1 MQRVAY
7 LNLIWILLWGSCS
20 SNKDEALSKAEL
32 IRYINDKK
40 SGLVQ
45 AHKVNGINVTLTY
58 QPSSF
63 FVAQEMQTMPVTDS
77 LQKLTLEKKYDN
89 YYYFRLKFSKNGRE
103 AIRQLGGFNDYS
115 KMVQVLSFQMN
126 RYVSLI
132 TSPQRD
138 TVELS
143 DYLFDQT
150 YGMSDG
156 SNLLLCFDKNKM
168 KESDFFDINI
178 DECGFGTGA
187 LKFRIRKSDI
197 AKVPRL
203 DYSKSL

>member
-7 LNLIWILLWGSCS
+7 LNLIWILFLGSCS
-20 SNKDEALSKAEL
+20 INKDEALSKAEL

-40 SGLVQ
+40 SGLVHQ
-45 AHKVNGINVTLTY
+45 QEVNDITVTLTY

-63 FVAQEMQTMPVTDS
+63 FVAQEMQTIPVADS
-77 LQKLTLEKKYDN
+77 LQKLALEKKYNN

-103 AIRQLGGFNDYS
+103 AVRQLGGFNNYS

-126 RYVSLI
+126 RYVNLI

-156 SNLLLCFDKNKM
+156 SNLLLCFDKGKV

-178 DECGFGTGA
+178 DECGFGTGL

-203 DYSKSL
+203 DYNKPL